1 LPDILPA
8 VNHATPIMTL
18 RPDEKLLS
26 GGTEMKMRM
35 NQAICIVVLAAS
47 SLSVVLPYSASAQAQ
62 NAAPSPVALTSDVKI
77 ERVALDAAGKEQAT
91 LHTPKSVVVVPGDK
105 VLFTLEVI
113 NNGAEPASGFRATN
127 PIPAAV
133 KFTSVAEDWADV
145 SVDGGATW
153 GKLAQLKIKAKNA
166 EGTADVERAAVA
178 ADVTHVRWIFAD
190 AIAPGAKRAISYRG
204 EVR

>member
-1 LPDILPA
+1 
-8 VNHATPIMTL
+8 
-18 RPDEKLLS
+18 
-26 GGTEMKMRM
+26 MKTSIKK
-35 NQAICIVVLAAS
+35 AICVLALAAS
-47 SLSVVLPYSASAQAQ
+47 SLAGVLPYHASAQAQ

-77 ERVALDAAGKEQAT
+77 ERVTLDAAGKEQVT
-91 LHTPKSVVVVPGDK
+91 LHAPKSVVVVPGDK
-105 VLFTLEVI
+105 VLFTLEVV
-113 NNGAEPASGFRATN
+113 NNGTDPASGFRATN

-153 GKLAQLKIKAKNA
+153 GKLAQLTVKAKNA
-166 EGTADVERAAVA
+166 EGTADIERAAVG
-178 ADVTHVRWIFAD
+178 ADVTHVRWVFAD

>member
-1 LPDILPA
+1 MKTSIQQAIYALA
-8 VNHATPIMTL
+8 FVATS
-18 RPDEKLLS
+18 LLS
-26 GGTEMKMRM
+26 VSPFYG
-35 NQAICIVVLAAS
+35 AAR
-47 SLSVVLPYSASAQAQ
+47 AQ

-77 ERVALDAAGKEQAT
+77 ERVTVDASGKEQVT
-91 LHTPKSVVVVPGDK
+91 LHAPKSVVVVPGDK
-105 VLFTLEVI
+105 VLFTLEVV
-113 NNGAEPASGFRATN
+113 NNGSDPASGFRATN

-153 GKLAQLKIKAKNA
+153 GKLAALKVKAKNA
-166 EGTADVERAAVA
+166 DGTADVDRAAVG
-178 ADVTHVRWIFAD
+178 ADVTHVRWVFAD

>member
-1 LPDILPA
+1 
-8 VNHATPIMTL
+8 
-18 RPDEKLLS
+18 
-26 GGTEMKMRM
+26 MKMTITR
-35 NQAICIVVLAAS
+35 AICIAVMAAS
-47 SLSVVLPYSASAQAQ
+47 ALSAVLPYGASAQAQ
-62 NAAPSPVALTSDVKI
+62 GTAPSPVALTSDVKI
-77 ERVALDAAGKEQAT
+77 ERVTVDAAGKEQVT

-105 VLFTLEVI
+105 VLFTLEVV

-145 SVDGGATW
+145 SVDGGTTW
-153 GKLAQLKIKAKNA
+153 GKLAQLKVKAKNA
-166 EGTADVERAAVA
+166 EGTAEIERNAEAQ
-178 ADVTHVRWIFAD
+178 DVTHVRWVFAD